1 MGAGSVSVGAVA
13 PGLASLVERLRRVHQ
28 LMVDAALTGDGL
40 ERVAELAAVEVGRP
54 VAIVL
59 PELAVSVV
67 WPAAAPKAR
76 AALEHYATNGV
87 EGGRA
92 SIPESVELAVPVT
105 YGSRLV
111 GTVGMLEGD
120 GEFPHEASEF
130 LHLAATASAT
140 AVALEQAR
148 EREEAAPEVAL
159 FEGLVKGTIEPDRAA
174 AIAIERCPELGGGF
188 AVVATAVR
196 STRPREALALS
207 AEVAPGSLAELAGE
221 RMYIAVPVPPAGDA
235 RKAPAAAAERLHAHG
250 PTVVTSFY
258 RGPREVQRA
267 AREADL
273 MLDFAER
280 DGVEA
285 VNGGAGSDVYRLLFR
300 VLASHPEEVH
310 GFFEDTIAPVA
321 RYDDQYRGELLPTL
335 ECYLANDCNM
345 NAAARALYAHRH
357 TIAYR
362 LERVRELT
370 GLDPA
375 STEDRERLG
384 LGLKALRLIEA
395 M

>member
-1 MGAGSVSVGAVA
+1 
-13 PGLASLVERLRRVHQ
+13 
-28 LMVDAALTGDGL
+28 MVDAALTGDGL
-40 ERVAELAAVEVGRP
+40 ERVAELAAEEVGRP
-54 VAIVL
+54 VAIVVPDL
-59 PELAVSVV
+59 GISVV
-67 WPAAAPKAR
+67 WPAASSGAR
-76 AALEHYATNGV
+76 AALEHYAARGV

-92 SIPESVELAVPVT
+92 SIPESVELVVPVT

-120 GEFPHEASEF
+120 GDFPHEASEF

-148 EREEAAPEVAL
+148 EREEARPDEGL
-159 FEGLVKGTIEPDRAA
+159 FEGVLNGTFDPERAA
-174 AIAIERCPELGGGF
+174 GVAIERCPELKGGF

-196 STRPREALALS
+196 STRPREALALA
-207 AEVAPGSLAELAGE
+207 AEIAPVSLAELAGD
-221 RMYIAVPVPPAGDA
+221 RMYIAVPVPPAGEA
-235 RKAPAAAAERLHAHG
+235 RKAPEAAAERLHVHG

-258 RGPREVQRA
+258 RGPREVLRA
-267 AREADL
+267 AREASL

-280 DGVEA
+280 DGVAA
-285 VNGGAGSDVYRLLFR
+285 VNGGAGSEVYRLLFR

-310 GFFEDTIAPVA
+310 GFFEDTVAPVA

-345 NAAARALYAHRH
+345 NATARVMYAHRH

>member
-1 MGAGSVSVGAVA
+1 LVDAALS
-13 PGLASLVERLRRVHQ
+13 LASLVERLRRVHQ

-59 PELAVSVV
+59 PELETSVV
-67 WPAAAPKAR
+67 WPAASPAAR
-76 AALEHYATNGV
+76 AALEHYAANGV
-87 EGGRA
+87 DGAKG
-92 SIPESVELAVPVT
+92 SIPESVELVVPVT
-105 YGSRLV
+105 FGSRLV
-111 GTVGMLEGD
+111 GMVGMLEGEGD
-120 GEFPHEASEF
+120 FPQEASEF

-159 FEGLVKGTIEPDRAA
+159 FEGVVQGTLEPDRAA
-174 AIAIERCPELGGGF
+174 TIAIERCPDLSGGF

-196 STRPREALALS
+196 STRPLEALAL
-207 AEVAPGSLAELAGE
+207 AGEVAPGSLAELTGG

-258 RGPREVQRA
+258 RGPREVVRA
-267 AREADL
+267 AREAGL

-285 VNGGAGSDVYRLLFR
+285 VNGGAGSEVYRLLFR

-310 GFFEDTIAPVA
+310 GFFEDTVAPVA

-345 NAAARALYAHRH
+345 NATARVLYAHRH
-357 TIAYR
+357 TVAYR

>member
-1 MGAGSVSVGAVA
+1 
-13 PGLASLVERLRRVHQ
+13 
-28 LMVDAALTGDGL
+28 MVDAALTGDGL

-54 VAIVL
+54 VAIVVPDL
-59 PELAVSVV
+59 GISVV
-67 WPAAAPKAR
+67 WPAASPDAR
-76 AALEHYATNGV
+76 AALVRYATEGA
-87 EGGRA
+87 EGGHA

-105 YGSRLV
+105 YRSRLV

-120 GEFPHEASEF
+120 GEFPNEASEF

-148 EREEAAPEVAL
+148 EREEASPAEGL
-159 FEGLVKGTIEPDRAA
+159 FEGLLSGSLEPEQGARV
-174 AIAIERCPELGGGF
+174 AIERCPDLAGGF
-188 AVVATAVR
+188 AVVATAIR
-196 STRPREALALS
+196 STRPREALALV
-207 AEVAPGSLAELAGE
+207 ADVAPGSLAELVGE

-235 RKAPAAAAERLHAHG
+235 RNAPAAAAERLHVHG

-258 RGPREVQRA
+258 RGPREVLRA
-267 AREADL
+267 AREAGL

-285 VNGGAGSDVYRLLFR
+285 VNGGAGSEVYRLLFR

-310 GFFEDTIAPVA
+310 GFFEDTVAPVA

-345 NAAARALYAHRH
+345 NATARVLYAHRH
-357 TIAYR
+357 TVAYR
-362 LERVRELT
+362 LDRVRELT

-375 STEDRERLG
+375 STEDRERLD